1 MKIQVK
7 HIITLALILGVSYL
21 ATAGAPP
28 PPPPPPGGGMTP
40 PCWPPPC
47 IPIDGGLS
55 FLVAAAAIYGGKKLY
70 DHQKK

>member
-1 MKIQVK
+1 MNINSK
-7 HIITLALILGVSYL
+7 HIFLAVLLTAASYATYAGV
-21 ATAGAPP
+21 A
-28 PPPPPPGGGMTP
+28 PPPPGGGMTP

-70 DHQKK
+70 DHQKKS